1 MGIHSQCIHISNN
14 HIVLFKYIPFF
25 CQLDLTKLK
34 EKRNIFFEILVQLHY
49 SGIQSTDIVSYM
61 WNKTFI
67 MCGKIIMCGT
77 NCKVNN
83 W

>member
-1 MGIHSQCIHISNN
+1 MGIHSQCIHISNH
-14 HIVLFKYIPFF
+14 HIVFFKYIPFF
-25 CQLDLTKLK
+25 LSIRPHQTERKK
-34 EKRNIFFEILVQLHY
+34 KYFFEILVQLHY